1 MKKILFTAL
10 MFIALMS
17 VGLFV
22 SFAQDNQPTPTPDV
36 IFVTQTPVSTEIVVI
51 PPIEPTAE
59 ATVEPTPAPEPA
71 PVNWFTTVS
80 PWVVI
85 LLIVIAVA
93 VATLGHTAIVQLG
106 ASVPVAFW
114 EIGKGAVVSG
124 LDQLGG
130 YVTTTPTAIDN
141 EAYTELRK
149 QFDALVKEVAT
160 LRQTQAQNISRISAV
175 EVTTQALK

>member
-1 MKKILFTAL
+1 MKKFKLLGVILFL
-10 MFIALMS
+10 
-17 VGLFV
+17 
-22 SFAQDNQPTPTPDV
+22 SFMMGAIPAIYAQDTPTDV
-36 IFVTQTPVSTEIVVI
+36 PTVEASTPV
-51 PPIEPTAE
+51 PTAE
-59 ATVEPTPAPEPA
+59 ATPVVTPTPAPEPA

-160 LRQTQAQNISRISAV
+160 LRQTQAQNIKRIDAV